1 MSEARKIVSRHSF
14 ASRTS
19 GYNATRRSRTMALS
33 WLKSRE
39 IVDLTGRQ
47 GLPNPMP
54 MNDTPSREQII
65 RSALQTLEAEQAGL
79 GVLAAALANGLGDA
93 FSAAVSHIAAAAG
106 RVIVTG
112 MGKSGHVGRKIA
124 ATLASTG
131 TPAYFV
137 HPGEASHGDLGM
149 IQPDDVILALSWS
162 GETAELR
169 DLVAYAARFRVT
181 LIGMTAGTDS
191 ALAQQAD
198 ILLLLPSAK
207 EACPNG
213 LAPTTSTTMQ
223 LAMGDAL
230 AVALLEVRSFKPE
243 DFRVYHPGGKLGA
256 QLKQLRHIMHGGER
270 LPLVTRGSA
279 MAEAIVTMSAKGFGC
294 ALVVES
300 NGQLAGIVTDGDLR
314 RHMGPDLT
322 AKTVEAV
329 MTKNPVTLPPTA
341 LVAEALEMVET
352 RNIGAIIVAE
362 QGRPTGLVHVLDL
375 LRIGAA

>member
-1 MSEARKIVSRHSF
+1 MTEK
-14 ASRTS
+14 
-19 GYNATRRSRTMALS
+19 
-33 WLKSRE
+33 
-39 IVDLTGRQ
+39 
-47 GLPNPMP
+47 
-54 MNDTPSREQII
+54 PSKEQVL

-79 GVLAAALANGLGDA
+79 GVLAEALGNSLGDA
-93 FSAAVSHIAAAAG
+93 FTAAVTQIVAASG

-112 MGKSGHVGRKIA
+112 MGKSGHVARKIA
-124 ATLASTG
+124 ATMASTG

-149 IQPDDVILALSWS
+149 IQPEDVILALSWS

-169 DLVAYAARFRVT
+169 DIVAYAARFRVP
-181 LIGMTAGTDS
+181 LIGITAGQDS

-198 ILLLLPSAK
+198 IALLLPRAK

-223 LAMGDAL
+223 LALGDAL
-230 AVALLEVRSFKPE
+230 AVALLEARSFRPE

-256 QLKQLRHIMHGGER
+256 QLKQLRHIMHGGDH
-270 LPLVTRGSA
+270 LPLVKRGSA
-279 MAEAIVTMSAKGFGC
+279 MSDAIVTMSAKGFGC
-294 ALVVES
+294 ALVIDDH
-300 NGQLAGIVTDGDLR
+300 GALAGIITDGDLR

-322 AKTVEAV
+322 SKIVDAV

-362 QGRPTGLVHVLDL
+362 HGKPSGLVHVLDL